1 MSATIAVREIASKMM
16 ATTSPVPTDT
26 ATNCP
31 LVTAA
36 PACDSH
42 IWPRLR
48 ARVGRARRK

>member
-1 MSATIAVREIASKMM
+1 MNATISVREIANKMTP
-16 ATTSPVPTDT
+16 TTSPALIDT

-48 ARVGRARRK
+48 ALAGLARRK